1 MSLIRTIDQFCAHV
15 RVSKDGTDLA
25 NLEPDLRLAEREK
38 LRPVLGPA
46 LHNDLSALSDA
57 DIDAALNDPADVQGG
72 LLRLVHETLANLGLL
87 EYLPLNQL
95 QINDGG
101 VFLLSGGKSPFQWQ
115 INKLEASLRRK
126 GYNALEAVLA
136 YLEEHATDFPAWTTS
151 AAAVQARE
159 LLIPSATEF
168 TKHYD
173 IGGSRLTYQA
183 LLSVMRKVQR
193 FDLEASLSAE
203 YLLELKTQLIAGSVS
218 ADNQLVLDNY
228 LRPALAHLVVA
239 KAVKEVGLSFNGAA
253 VELNVYR
260 PDDGNAKEADA
271 SLDELLKLKASEAH
285 DDGVVYL
292 TKLRGYLNGRASATR
307 YATYFTSSAY
317 VDPTAPRPTVRTA
330 VDSPTYGFF
339 G

>member
-1 MSLIRTIDQFCAHV
+1 MSVIRTIEQFCTHV
-15 RVSKDGTDLA
+15 RVSATGTELA
-25 NLEPDLRLAEREK
+25 NLEPDLRLAERQH

-46 LHNDLSALSDA
+46 LYNDLAALTDA
-57 DIDAALNDPADVQGG
+57 DVDADLADPTSVRGG
-72 LLRLVHETLANLGLL
+72 LLRLVHEALANLGLL

-95 QINDGG
+95 QISDGG
-101 VFLLSGGKSPFQWQ
+101 VYVVSGGSRPFQWQ
-115 INKLEASLRRK
+115 IDQLAASLRRK

-136 YLEEHATDFPAWTTS
+136 YLEAHAGDFPAWTTS

-159 LLIPSATEF
+159 LLIRSATEF
-168 TKHYD
+168 TRHYD

-183 LLSVMRKVQR
+183 LLSVMRKVER
-193 FDLEASLSAE
+193 FDLEATLSPE
-203 YLLELKTQLIAGSVS
+203 YLLELKTQLIAGTVTP
-218 ADNQLVLDNY
+218 DNLVVLDNY

-260 PDDGNAKEADA
+260 PDDANGKEADA
-271 SLDELLKLKASEAH
+271 SLDELLKLKASQAH

-292 TKLRGYLNGRASATR
+292 TKLSRYLNGRASAMR
-307 YATYFTSSAY
+307 YATYFASRAY
-317 VDPTAPRPTVRTA
+317 VSPDAPRPVVRQQAT
-330 VDSPTYGFF
+330 SPTYSFF

>member
-1 MSLIRTIDQFCAHV
+1 MSLIRTIEQFCAHV
-15 RVSKDGTDLA
+15 RVSVTGTSFE

-57 DIDAALNDPADVQGG
+57 DIDAALADPADVQGG
-72 LLRLVHETLANLGLL
+72 LLRLVHEALANLGLL

-95 QINDGG
+95 QIGDGG
-101 VFLLSGGKSPFQWQ
+101 VYVTSGGSRPFQWQ
-115 INKLEASLRRK
+115 IDQLSASLRRK
-126 GYNALEAVLA
+126 GYNALEAILA
-136 YLEEHATDFPAWTTS
+136 YLEAHASDFPAWTTS

-173 IGGSRLTYQA
+173 IGDSRLTYQA
-183 LLSVMRKVQR
+183 LLSVMRKVER
-193 FDLEASLSAE
+193 FDLEACLSAE
-203 YLLELKTQLIAGSVS
+203 YLLELKTQLIAGTVTP
-218 ADNQLVLDNY
+218 DNQLVLDSY

-260 PDDGNAKEADA
+260 PDNANSKEADA
-271 SLDELLKLKASEAH
+271 SLDELLKLKAREAH

-292 TKLRGYLNGRASATR
+292 TKLRHYLNGRASATR
-307 YATYFTSSAY
+307 YATYFYSSAY
-317 VDPTAPRPTVRTA
+317 VNPTAPRPTVRQEAT
-330 VDSPTYGFF
+330 SPTYSFLG
-339 G
+339 

>member
-1 MSLIRTIDQFCAHV
+1 MSLIRTIEQFCAHV
-15 RVSKDGTDLA
+15 RVSVSATNFD
-25 NLEPDLRLAEREK
+25 NLVPDLRLAEREK

-57 DIDAALNDPADVQGG
+57 DINAALADPASVRGG
-72 LLRLVHETLANLGLL
+72 LLRLVHEALANLGLL

-95 QINDGG
+95 QIGDGG
-101 VFLLSGGKSPFQWQ
+101 VYVISGGSRPFQWQ
-115 INKLEASLRRK
+115 IDQLAASLRRK

-136 YLEEHATDFPAWTTS
+136 YLEAHASAFPAWTTS

-183 LLSVMRKVQR
+183 LLSVMRKVER
-193 FDLEASLSAE
+193 FDLEAMLSAD
-203 YLLELKTQLIAGSVS
+203 YLLELKTQLIAGTLTP
-218 ADNQLVLDNY
+218 DNQLVLDNY

-239 KAVKEVGLSFNGAA
+239 KAVFEVGLSFNGAA

-260 PDDGNAKEADA
+260 PDNANAKEADA
-271 SLDELLKLKASEAH
+271 SLDELLKLKARQAH

-292 TKLRGYLNGRASATR
+292 TKLRRRLNMLASGTR

-317 VDPTAPRPTVRTA
+317 VDPEAPRPTVRTA
-330 VDSPTYGFF
+330 AGSPAYNFF